1 MEGVFVTKDFEKL
14 YRKADSVLKQRLSQW
29 SKALCGE
36 GITKKSFPESKFIM
50 VNSNE
55 GLTAIIIIKDRF
67 ALILN
72 GVNNSVSMEQQCFVL
87 SSRLKQLFSNLR
99 IQDKGLYKS
108 VLLEKEIDK
117 ALSKNEFKHLP
128 KVTFIKYCTY
138 NSEEQV
144 VAAKQPTNQKK
155 IVARNREHLKEL
167 ISEAIKKY
175 GNKCDLNFIDVSNVT
190 DMSYMFAYSYFNGD
204 ISKFNGDISK
214 WDVSNVKD
222 MYGMFCKS
230 SFNGD
235 ISKWDVSK
243 VKDMSWMF
251 SRSNFNGDISNWD
264 VSNVKDMSL
273 MFNSSKFNGDIS
285 KWNVSKVKDMS
296 WMFSNSDFN
305 GDISKWIPMMKKN
318 GIDFKDLGLPI
329 KEYTWNDIDV

>member
-1 MEGVFVTKDFEKL
+1 MEGVFVTNDFEKL

-50 VNSNE
+50 VNSDE

-144 VAAKQPTNQKK
+144 VAVSNKKEVLNPKRVVAKDE
-155 IVARNREHLKEL
+155 EHLEEL
-167 ISEAIKKY
+167 IKKAIKKY
-175 GNKCDLNFIDVSNVT
+175 GNKCDLNFIDVSHVTDMSFMFCNSNFNGDISKWNVSNVT
-190 DMSYMFAYSYFNGD
+190 DMSYMFCGSEFNDD
-204 ISKFNGDISK
+204 ISKWNVGHVKNMDSMFESSKFNGDISK
-214 WDVSNVKD
+214 WDVSNVTD
-222 MYGMFCKS
+222 MNSMFRWS
-230 SFNGD
+230 EFNGDVSKWDISKVKYMGNMFQGSKFTGD
-235 ISKWDVSK
+235 ISKW
-243 VKDMSWMF
+243 
-251 SRSNFNGDISNWD
+251 
-264 VSNVKDMSL
+264 L
-273 MFNSSKFNGDIS
+273 
-285 KWNVSKVKDMS
+285 
-296 WMFSNSDFN
+296 
-305 GDISKWIPMMKKN
+305 PMMKKN
-318 GIDFKDLGLPI
+318 RIKSKLGLKI
-329 KEYTWNDIDV
+329 KKDTWNDIEV

>member
-50 VNSNE
+50 VNSDE

-144 VAAKQPTNQKK
+144 VA
-155 IVARNREHLKEL
+155 
-167 ISEAIKKY
+167 
-175 GNKCDLNFIDVSNVT
+175 VSN
-190 DMSYMFAYSYFNGD
+190 
-204 ISKFNGDISK
+204 
-214 WDVSNVKD
+214 
-222 MYGMFCKS
+222 
-230 SFNGD
+230 
-235 ISKWDVSK
+235 
-243 VKDMSWMF
+243 
-251 SRSNFNGDISNWD
+251 
-264 VSNVKDMSL
+264 
-273 MFNSSKFNGDIS
+273 
-285 KWNVSKVKDMS
+285 
-296 WMFSNSDFN
+296 
-305 GDISKWIPMMKKN
+305 KK
-318 GIDFKDLGLPI
+318 K
-329 KEYTWNDIDV
+329 